1 MFKVKQ
7 NICPTVLSNLFLE
20 KKMYMTIILDKQTNS
35 MFLLLSAITCKR

>member
-20 KKMYMTIILDKQTNS
+20 NKKVHDYYT
-35 MFLLLSAITCKR
+35 R